1 MTVTRRPCALAAVIG
16 TLLALGSAAP
26 VQARD
31 DSISS
36 FDGTRIV
43 LSFFPADGLK
53 AGQKASGRRPDG
65 SRVRFTKR
73 VAKRRVV
80 KPAR

>member
-1 MTVTRRPCALAAVIG
+1 MTVTR
-16 TLLALGSAAP
+16 
-26 VQARD
+26 ARH

-53 AGQKASGRRPDG
+53 AGQRASTPL
-65 SRVRFTKR
+65 T
-73 VAKRRVV
+73 RVV
-80 KPAR
+80 KRAR